1 MFSEQELRIRKET
14 DGRGSWPEDYYKK
27 MDPAKRRGLLDE
39 ALAARPGD
47 IRLTQI
53 RQLFE
58 LRYTRDKK
66 GGYADRFLRA
76 WLDLKMTAGNLQ
88 SKFAEKKNRKNAL
101 KALHC
106 LCLDQTDVFSEE
118 ILSREMFHLAV
129 HYMLA
134 CAEDASYGAVFLGFG
149 KMSDA
154 KRRQKIRQDLD
165 QIGKILPGALGLEKE
180 FGILT
185 EAVRRAEEQ
194 YLKETEEL

>member
-14 DGRGSWPEDYYKK
+14 DSRGSWPEDYYKK

-53 RQLFE
+53 RQLFDCVFDCC
-58 LRYTRDKK
+58 YTRDKK

-101 KALHC
+101 ESAAL
-106 LCLDQTDVFSEE
+106 S
-118 ILSREMFHLAV
+118 
-129 HYMLA
+129 
-134 CAEDASYGAVFLGFG
+134 
-149 KMSDA
+149 
-154 KRRQKIRQDLD
+154 
-165 QIGKILPGALGLEKE
+165 LPGSGRCFFRGDSVQGDVPSGSALYAGLCGGRQLWRPCSWDSGK
-180 FGILT
+180 
-185 EAVRRAEEQ
+185 
-194 YLKETEEL
+194 

>member
-1 MFSEQELRIRKET
+1 MFSEQELQKQKET
-14 DGRGSWPEDYYKK
+14 DSRGSWPEDYYKK

-39 ALAARPGD
+39 ALAAHPGD

-53 RQLFE
+53 RRLFE
-58 LRYTRDKK
+58 LRYTQDKK
-66 GGYADRFLRA
+66 GGYADLFLRA

-129 HYMLA
+129 RYMLA

-149 KMSDA
+149 TM
-154 KRRQKIRQDLD
+154 DLD

-194 YLKETEEL
+194 YLKEPEEL

>member
-1 MFSEQELRIRKET
+1 M
-14 DGRGSWPEDYYKK
+14 
-27 MDPAKRRGLLDE
+27 
-39 ALAARPGD
+39 
-47 IRLTQI
+47 
-53 RQLFE
+53 
-58 LRYTRDKK
+58 
-66 GGYADRFLRA
+66 
-76 WLDLKMTAGNLQ
+76 
-88 SKFAEKKNRKNAL
+88 
-101 KALHC
+101 LHC

-118 ILSREMFHLAV
+118 ILSREKFHLAV
-129 HYMLA
+129 RYMLA